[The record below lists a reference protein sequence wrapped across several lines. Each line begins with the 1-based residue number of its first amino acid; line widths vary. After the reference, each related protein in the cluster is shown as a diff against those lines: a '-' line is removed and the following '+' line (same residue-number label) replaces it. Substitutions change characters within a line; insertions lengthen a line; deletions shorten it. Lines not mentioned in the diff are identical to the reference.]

1 MVEKSS
7 VLRKIVKFYMLIFL
21 KYLNNLLF
29 MNIICNKEKEVI
41 GKPKPKYLQIKDEK
55 MLGFKRKKGKN
66 TKGESFMQGVMAL
79 MFSQVLIKLLGL
91 VYKWYLT
98 NREGFG
104 DEGNAI
110 YSAGFSIYALLLTL
124 SSTGVPNAVARL
136 VSQHTAKGDYR
147 GAHRV
152 FKIAFGM
159 FAIIGLMG
167 TLLLF
172 FGAHYIANSWLAIPE
187 AELTL
192 VALSP
197 AIFFVAI
204 ICVFRGYFNGREN
217 MKATANSQTIEQLFK
232 TIFTVVVV
240 EIVAICSG
248 VNTNLMAAGA
258 NLATTLATVGS
269 FFYLYLYYKVR
280 REDLAKEIVS
290 SRPYRTRSI
299 GRTVKNILSVS
310 IPMSLSS
317 ILTSINR
324 NIDSTTVKRG
334 LQSFLSE
341 SDALKQYGILS
352 GKVDTLVSLPLS
364 FNIAFATALVPAIT
378 TAKTKGDMK
387 TATKRVSFSLLV
399 TMLIGL
405 PCMIGM
411 IIFAQ
416 QILNLLF
423 PNAPEGA
430 FIFQVSSLTII
441 FTVLEQTVNG
451 ALQGLGKIMTPAI
464 ALLIGV
470 ALKFILNLVLVPI
483 PEIGAAGAAF
493 ATVVCHAVAFFIGF
507 QVLRANME
515 LELSISKFLIKPV
528 IATAMMGICSYA
540 VYFILSGIIAEKLA
554 TIMAIIVAI
563 VIYGLALVIL
573 KIFTKEEIFMIPYGQ
588 KLYRILEKMGI
599 YKEA

>member
-1 MVEKSS
+1 MFSF
-7 VLRKIVKFYMLIFL
+7 RK
-21 KYLNNLLF
+21 
-29 MNIICNKEKEVI
+29 KEK
-41 GKPKPKYLQIKDEK
+41 
-55 MLGFKRKKGKN
+55 KKVN
-66 TKGESFMQGVMAL
+66 GESFMQGVAAL
-79 MFSQVLIKLLGL
+79 MFAQILIKLLGL

-110 YSAGFSIYALLLTL
+110 YSAGFSIYALLLTI

-136 VSQHTAKGDYR
+136 VSQHVAKGDYR

-152 FKIAFGM
+152 FKISFIT
-159 FAIIGLMG
+159 FAVIGLIG

-172 FGAHYIANSWLAIPE
+172 FGANYIANVWLAIPE

-204 ICVFRGYFNGREN
+204 ISVFRGYFNGREN
-217 MKATANSQTIEQLFK
+217 MKATANSQTYEQLFK
-232 TIFTVVVV
+232 TIFTVLVV

-269 FFYLYLYYKVR
+269 FFYLYLFYKKR
-280 REDLAKEIVS
+280 KEDLTKEIVTS
-290 SRPYRTRSI
+290 ENYGTKSFWK
-299 GRTVKNILSVS
+299 TVKNILSVS
-310 IPMSLSS
+310 IPMSLSA
-317 ILTSINR
+317 ILTSLNR

-334 LQSFLSE
+334 LETFLTK
-341 SDALKQYGILS
+341 DAALKQYGILS
-352 GKVDTLVSLPLS
+352 GKVDTLTSLPLS
-364 FNIAFATALVPAIT
+364 FNIAFATALVPAVT
-378 TAKTKGDMK
+378 SAKTQGDMK

-411 IIFAQ
+411 IVLADP
-416 QILNLLF
+416 ILNLLF

-430 FIFQVSSLTII
+430 FIFQVSSLAII

-451 ALQGLGKIMTPAI
+451 ALQGLGKIMIPTV
-464 ALLIGV
+464 ALIIGV
-470 ALKFILNLVLVPI
+470 AVKFILNLVLVPI

-493 ATVVCHAVAFFIGF
+493 ATVACHAIAFFIGF
-507 QVLRANME
+507 NVLRANMK
-515 LELSISKFLIKPV
+515 LNLNFSKFVAKPAL
-528 IATAMMGICSYA
+528 ATIMMAICSYA
-540 VYFILSGIIAEKLA
+540 TYLILSSIIAAKLA
-554 TIMAIIVAI
+554 TIIAIIVAI
-563 VIYGLALVIL
+563 IVYIIAVVVL

-588 KLYRILEKMGI
+588 KFYKILKKFKI
-599 YKEA
+599 YKDEENQVK

>member
-1 MVEKSS
+1 
-7 VLRKIVKFYMLIFL
+7 
-21 KYLNNLLF
+21 
-29 MNIICNKEKEVI
+29 
-41 GKPKPKYLQIKDEK
+41 
-55 MLGFKRKKGKN
+55 MLGFKKKEGKK

-79 MFSQVLIKLLGL
+79 MFSQVLIKLIGL

-110 YSAGFSIYALLLTL
+110 YSAGFSIYALLLTI

-136 VSQHTAKGDYR
+136 VSQHIAKNDYR
-147 GAHRV
+147 GAHRI
-152 FKIAFGM
+152 FKIAFGV
-159 FAIIGLMG
+159 FAVIGLIG
-167 TLLLF
+167 TLLMF
-172 FGAHYIANSWLAIPE
+172 FGANYIANVWLAIPE

-204 ICVFRGYFNGREN
+204 ISVFRGYFSGRDN
-217 MKATANSQTIEQLFK
+217 LKATANSQTIEQIFK
-232 TIFTVVVV
+232 TIFTVLVV

-269 FFYLYLYYKVR
+269 FFYLYLYYKAR
-280 REDLAKEIVS
+280 REDLSKDIVS
-290 SRPYRTRSI
+290 SKNYETKSI
-299 GRTVKNILSVS
+299 WKTVKNILSVS
-310 IPMSLSS
+310 VPMSLSA

-334 LQSFLSE
+334 LQSFLTE
-341 SDALKQYGILS
+341 GEALKQYGILS
-352 GKVDTLVSLPLS
+352 GKVDTLTSLPLS

-378 TAKTKGDMK
+378 KAKTTGDMK

-405 PCMIGM
+405 PCMVGM
-411 IIFAQ
+411 MIFAQ
-416 QILNLLF
+416 PILNLLF

-430 FIFQVSSLTII
+430 FILQISSLAII

-451 ALQGLGKIMTPAI
+451 ALQGLGKIMTPTI

-470 ALKFILNLVLVPI
+470 SLKFILNLVLVPI
-483 PEIGAAGAAF
+483 SAIGAAGAAF
-493 ATVVCHAVAFFIGF
+493 ATAICHAVAFFIGF
-507 QVLRANME
+507 NVLRANMK
-515 LELSISKFLIKPV
+515 LDLTFSKFITKPV
-528 IATAMMGICSYA
+528 IATTFMGICSYA
-540 VYFILSGIIAEKLA
+540 VYLILTSINIGKLA
-554 TIMAIIVAI
+554 TIIAILVA
-563 VIYGLALVIL
+563 VLIYGLAVIRL
-573 KIFTKEEIFMIPYGQ
+573 RIFTKEELLMIPYGQ
-588 KLYRILEKMGI
+588 KLYKILEKFGI
-599 YKEA
+599 YKETENTVK

>member
-1 MVEKSS
+1 M
-7 VLRKIVKFYMLIFL
+7 LKF
-21 KYLNNLLF
+21 K
-29 MNIICNKEKEVI
+29 KRE
-41 GKPKPKYLQIKDEK
+41 GKKV
-55 MLGFKRKKGKN
+55 
-66 TKGESFMQGVMAL
+66 KGESFMQGVMAL

-98 NREGFG
+98 NKEGFG

-110 YSAGFSIYALLLTL
+110 YSAGFSIYALLLTI

-152 FKIAFGM
+152 FKIALGT
-159 FAIIGLMG
+159 FAVIGLIG
-167 TLLLF
+167 TLILF
-172 FGAHYIANSWLAIPE
+172 FGAHYIANVWLAIPE

-232 TIFTVVVV
+232 TIFTVLVV

-248 VNTNLMAAGA
+248 VSTNLMAAGA

-269 FFYLYLYYKVR
+269 FFYLYIFYKMR

-290 SRPYRTRSI
+290 SKNYETKNI
-299 GRTVKNILSVS
+299 WKTVKSILSVS
-310 IPMSLSS
+310 VPMSLSS

-334 LQSFLSE
+334 LQTFLSE
-341 SDALKQYGILS
+341 QDALKQYGILS

-387 TATKRVSFSLLV
+387 TANKRVSFSLLV

-423 PNAPEGA
+423 PNATDGA
-430 FIFQVSSLTII
+430 FVLQVSALTII
-441 FTVLEQTVNG
+441 FTVLEQTVSG
-451 ALQGLGKIMTPAI
+451 ALQGIGKIMTPAI
-464 ALLIGV
+464 ALLVGV

-483 PEIGAAGAAF
+483 PSIGVAGAAF

-507 QVLRANME
+507 NVLRANMKIN
-515 LELSISKFLIKPV
+515 LTFSKFVTKPV
-528 IATAMMGICSYA
+528 LATIAMGICSYA
-540 VYFILSGIIAEKLA
+540 VYFLLKGIIVEKLA
-554 TIMAIIVAI
+554 TIIAILVAIIVYI
-563 VIYGLALVIL
+563 LSVISL

-588 KLYRILEKMGI
+588 KLYKILEKFGI

>member
-1 MVEKSS
+1 
-7 VLRKIVKFYMLIFL
+7 
-21 KYLNNLLF
+21 
-29 MNIICNKEKEVI
+29 MNIIYKIRFYKLFKEIKIIDE
-41 GKPKPKYLQIKDEK
+41 KDEK
-55 MLGFKRKKGKN
+55 MSLFKKKYEKKV
-66 TKGESFMQGVMAL
+66 KGESFMQGVMAL

-104 DEGNAI
+104 DKGNAI
-110 YSAGFSIYALLLTL
+110 YSAGFSIYALLLTI

-136 VSQHTAKGDYR
+136 VSEHTAKDDYK
-147 GAHRV
+147 GAYRI
-152 FKIAFGM
+152 FKIAFGT
-159 FAIIGLMG
+159 FAIIGLVG

-172 FGAHYIANSWLAIPE
+172 FGAHYIAKVWLAIPE

-197 AIFFVAI
+197 AIFFVSI
-204 ICVFRGYFNGREN
+204 ISVFRGFFNGRGN

-232 TIFTVVVV
+232 TIFTVIVV

-269 FFYLYLYYKVR
+269 FFYLYMFFKMR
-280 REDLAKEIVS
+280 REDLAKEIVR
-290 SRPYRTRSI
+290 SRVSNTQSI
-299 GRTVKNILSVS
+299 WKTVKSILSVS
-310 IPMSLSS
+310 IPMSLSAV
-317 ILTSINR
+317 LTSINR

-334 LQSFLSE
+334 LQNFLSE
-341 SDALKQYGILS
+341 ADALKQYGILS
-352 GKVDTLVSLPLS
+352 GKVDTLTSLPLS

-387 TATKRVSFSLLV
+387 SATKRVSFSLLV

-405 PCMIGM
+405 PCMVGM

-416 QILNLLF
+416 PILNLLF

-430 FIFQVSSLTII
+430 FIFQVSSIAII

-451 ALQGLGKIMTPAI
+451 ALQGLGKIMTPTI

-470 ALKFILNLVLVPI
+470 AVKFILNLVLVPV
-483 PEIGAAGAAF
+483 EGIGAAGAAF
-493 ATVVCHAVAFFIGF
+493 ATVVCHAIAFLIGF
-507 QVLRANME
+507 KVLRKNMK
-515 LELSISKFLIKPV
+515 LDLTFSKFILKP
-528 IATAMMGICSYA
+528 ILATSMMGICSYA
-540 VYFILSGIIAEKLA
+540 VYLLLSGINAGKLA
-554 TIMAIIVAI
+554 TIIAILVA
-563 VIYGLALVIL
+563 VLVYGLAVIAL
-573 KIFTKEEIFMIPYGQ
+573 KIFTKEEIFMIPYGN
-588 KLYRILEKMGI
+588 KLYKILEKLEI
-599 YKEA
+599 YKKAKTQ

>member
-1 MVEKSS
+1 
-7 VLRKIVKFYMLIFL
+7 
-21 KYLNNLLF
+21 
-29 MNIICNKEKEVI
+29 
-41 GKPKPKYLQIKDEK
+41 
-55 MLGFKRKKGKN
+55 MLGFKKKEGKK

-110 YSAGFSIYALLLTL
+110 YSAGFSIYALLLTI

-136 VSQHTAKGDYR
+136 VSQHIAKNDYR
-147 GAHRV
+147 GAHRI
-152 FKIAFGM
+152 FKIAFGV
-159 FAIIGLMG
+159 FAIIGLIG
-167 TLLLF
+167 TFILF
-172 FGAHYIANSWLAIPE
+172 FGANYIANVWLAIPE

-204 ICVFRGYFNGREN
+204 ISVFRGYFSGRDN
-217 MKATANSQTIEQLFK
+217 LKATANSQTIEQIFK
-232 TIFTVVVV
+232 TIFTVLVV

-269 FFYLYLYYKVR
+269 FFYLYLYYKAR
-280 REDLAKEIVS
+280 REDLSKDIVS
-290 SRPYRTRSI
+290 SKNYETKSI
-299 GRTVKNILSVS
+299 WKTVKNILSVS
-310 IPMSLSS
+310 VPMSLSA

-334 LQSFLSE
+334 LQSFLTE
-341 SDALKQYGILS
+341 GEALKQYGILS
-352 GKVDTLVSLPLS
+352 GKVDTLTSLPLS

-378 TAKTKGDMK
+378 KAKTTGDMK

-405 PCMIGM
+405 PCMVGM
-411 IIFAQ
+411 MIFAQ
-416 QILNLLF
+416 PILNLLF

-430 FIFQVSSLTII
+430 FILQISSLAII

-451 ALQGLGKIMTPAI
+451 ALQGLGKIMTPTI

-470 ALKFILNLVLVPI
+470 SLKFILNLVLVPI
-483 PEIGAAGAAF
+483 PAIGTAGAAF
-493 ATVVCHAVAFFIGF
+493 ATALCHAVAFFIGF
-507 QVLRANME
+507 NVLRANMK
-515 LELSISKFLIKPV
+515 LDLTFSKFITKPV
-528 IATAMMGICSYA
+528 IATTFMGICSYA
-540 VYFILSGIIAEKLA
+540 VYLILTSINIGKLA
-554 TIMAIIVAI
+554 TIIAILVA
-563 VIYGLALVIL
+563 VLIYGLAVIRL
-573 KIFTKEEIFMIPYGQ
+573 RIFTKEELLMIPYGQ
-588 KLYRILEKMGI
+588 KLYKILEKFGI
-599 YKEA
+599 YKETENTVK

>member
-1 MVEKSS
+1 
-7 VLRKIVKFYMLIFL
+7 
-21 KYLNNLLF
+21 
-29 MNIICNKEKEVI
+29 
-41 GKPKPKYLQIKDEK
+41 
-55 MLGFKRKKGKN
+55 MLGFKKKEEKKV
-66 TKGESFMQGVMAL
+66 KGESFMQGVMAL

-110 YSAGFSIYALLLTL
+110 YSAGFSIYALLLTI

-152 FKIAFGM
+152 FKIALGT
-159 FAIIGLMG
+159 FAVIGLIG

-172 FGAHYIANSWLAIPE
+172 FGAHYIANVWLAIPE

-197 AIFFVAI
+197 AIFFCAI

-232 TIFTVVVV
+232 TIFTVLVV

-248 VNTNLMAAGA
+248 VNTKLMAAGA

-269 FFYLYLYYKVR
+269 FFYLYIFYKMR
-280 REDLAKEIVS
+280 KEDLAKEIVAS
-290 SRPYRTRSI
+290 KNYGTKSI
-299 GRTVKNILSVS
+299 WKTVKSILSVS

-341 SDALKQYGILS
+341 SEALKQYGILS
-352 GKVDTLVSLPLS
+352 GKVDTLTSLPLS

-405 PCMIGM
+405 PCMVGM

-416 QILNLLF
+416 PILNLLF

-430 FIFQVSSLTII
+430 LIFQVSSLAII

-451 ALQGLGKIMTPAI
+451 ALQGIGKIMTPAI
-464 ALLIGV
+464 ALLVGV
-470 ALKFILNLVLVPI
+470 TLKCILNLVLVPI
-483 PEIGAAGAAF
+483 PAIGAAGAAF

-507 QVLRANME
+507 NVLRANMK
-515 LELSISKFLIKPV
+515 LDLNFSKFIAKPFL
-528 IATAMMGICSYA
+528 ATLAMGICSYA
-540 VYFILSGIIAEKLA
+540 AYFVLNSIIAEKLA
-554 TIMAIIVAI
+554 TIIAILFAVIIYAI
-563 VIYGLALVIL
+563 SVIAL

-588 KLYRILEKMGI
+588 KLYKILEKLGI
-599 YKEA
+599 YKET

>member
-1 MVEKSS
+1 
-7 VLRKIVKFYMLIFL
+7 
-21 KYLNNLLF
+21 
-29 MNIICNKEKEVI
+29 
-41 GKPKPKYLQIKDEK
+41 
-55 MLGFKRKKGKN
+55 MLGFKKKEGKKV
-66 TKGESFMQGVMAL
+66 KGESFMQGVMAL

-110 YSAGFSIYALLLTL
+110 YSAGFSIYALLLTI

-152 FKIAFGM
+152 FKIALGT
-159 FAIIGLMG
+159 FAVIGLIG

-172 FGAHYIANSWLAIPE
+172 FGAHYIANVWLAIPE

-232 TIFTVVVV
+232 TIFTVLVV

-269 FFYLYLYYKVR
+269 FFYLYIFYKMR
-280 REDLAKEIVS
+280 REDLSKEIVS
-290 SRPYRTRSI
+290 SKNYGTKSI
-299 GRTVKNILSVS
+299 WKTVKSILSVS
-310 IPMSLSS
+310 VPMSLSS

-352 GKVDTLVSLPLS
+352 GKVDTLTSLPLS

-405 PCMIGM
+405 PCMVGM

-416 QILNLLF
+416 PILDLLF
-423 PNAPEGA
+423 PNAPDGA
-430 FIFQVSSLTII
+430 FIFQVSSLAII

-451 ALQGLGKIMTPAI
+451 ALQGLGKCQEIRGSTPCPSA
-464 ALLIGV
+464 
-470 ALKFILNLVLVPI
+470 
-483 PEIGAAGAAF
+483 
-493 ATVVCHAVAFFIGF
+493 
-507 QVLRANME
+507 
-515 LELSISKFLIKPV
+515 
-528 IATAMMGICSYA
+528 
-540 VYFILSGIIAEKLA
+540 
-554 TIMAIIVAI
+554 
-563 VIYGLALVIL
+563 
-573 KIFTKEEIFMIPYGQ
+573 
-588 KLYRILEKMGI
+588 
-599 YKEA
+599 

>member
-1 MVEKSS
+1 
-7 VLRKIVKFYMLIFL
+7 
-21 KYLNNLLF
+21 
-29 MNIICNKEKEVI
+29 
-41 GKPKPKYLQIKDEK
+41 
-55 MLGFKRKKGKN
+55 MLGFKKKEGKKV
-66 TKGESFMQGVMAL
+66 KGESFMQGVMAL

-110 YSAGFSIYALLLTL
+110 YSAGFSIYALLLTI

-152 FKIAFGM
+152 FKIALGT
-159 FAIIGLMG
+159 FAVIGLIG

-172 FGAHYIANSWLAIPE
+172 FGAHYIANVWLAIPE

-232 TIFTVVVV
+232 TIFTVLVV
-240 EIVAICSG
+240 EIVAICSK

-269 FFYLYLYYKVR
+269 FFYLYIFYKMR
-280 REDLAKEIVS
+280 REDLSKEIVS
-290 SRPYRTRSI
+290 SKNYGTKSI
-299 GRTVKNILSVS
+299 WKTVKSILSVS
-310 IPMSLSS
+310 VPMSLSS

-352 GKVDTLVSLPLS
+352 GKVDTLTSLPLS

-405 PCMIGM
+405 PCMVGM

-416 QILNLLF
+416 PILDLLF
-423 PNAPEGA
+423 PNAPDGA
-430 FIFQVSSLTII
+430 FIFQVSSLAII

-464 ALLIGV
+464 ALLVGV
-470 ALKFILNLVLVPI
+470 TLKCILNLVLVPI
-483 PEIGAAGAAF
+483 PAIGAAGAAF

-507 QVLRANME
+507 NVLRANMK
-515 LELSISKFLIKPV
+515 LDLNFSKFIAKPFL
-528 IATAMMGICSYA
+528 ATLAMGICSYA
-540 VYFILSGIIAEKLA
+540 TYLLLTGINIGKMATIIAILV
-554 TIMAIIVAI
+554 AII
-563 VIYGLALVIL
+563 IYIISVVVL

-588 KLYRILEKMGI
+588 KLYKILEKLGI
-599 YKEA
+599 YKETENVVK